1 MVNSSASSTYSRE
14 SAKSFEQLPRRLLP
28 EDYND
33 FTPDWS
39 VYASRMRAYDE
50 AMVRGWKEEIDTLL
64 VFVSEQTRHAHRH
77 ALIPGHKAGL
87 FSAIVTAFN
96 IEAYHLLQ
104 DDPTQA
110 SMQVLLQ
117 ISQQLASLQATGANA
132 TTQPPSFQMTT
143 NFQPSSQS
151 VRINALWFSSL
162 VFSLFSA
169 LVAIIVKQWTREYMV
184 AVSLSP
190 RDSVRLRQ
198 HRFDCMVAWHVPEIM
213 ALLPL
218 LLQISLVLFF
228 VGLIDFLFLLQTTV
242 AAIVTALIAVALI
255 FYAAT
260 TLTPAF
266 DIRCS
271 YKSPQSWLFVRI
283 KRNLVAWFYKAN
295 SRFLDMS
302 VWFSASPTLLP
313 NYSHWSE
320 RDHAVMAS
328 EQDALDLKALV
339 WIHSSFTDD
348 DTLDTLVPFIPELIP
363 DHAAMLVYTD
373 LASNVHLP
381 PKTFV
386 DLVRSRSRSCSQ
398 LLRDVGASLP
408 KRTRKR
414 SVHMLLKLLEYIP
427 RDHNPAHLGA
437 IDVLWTLWELC
448 MGACNADEQDPE
460 LYRTV
465 LNGVAELLSEDEPF
479 RLRRAALNLLWESA
493 HQWTYLYCPSGTLR
507 SNPYS
512 IAVLIDSPSQP

>member
-1 MVNSSASSTYSRE
+1 
-14 SAKSFEQLPRRLLP
+14 
-28 EDYND
+28 
-33 FTPDWS
+33 WS

-64 VFVSEQTRHAHRH
+64 VF
-77 ALIPGHKAGL
+77 AGL

-132 TTQPPSFQMTT
+132 TTQPPSFQTNT

-169 LVAIIVKQWTREYMV
+169 LVAIIVKQWTREYMA

-190 RDSVRLRQ
+190 RDNVRLRQ

-283 KRNLVAWFYKAN
+283 KRNLV
-295 SRFLDMS
+295 
-302 VWFSASPTLLP
+302 
-313 NYSHWSE
+313 
-320 RDHAVMAS
+320 
-328 EQDALDLKALV
+328 
-339 WIHSSFTDD
+339 
-348 DTLDTLVPFIPELIP
+348 
-363 DHAAMLVYTD
+363 
-373 LASNVHLP
+373 
-381 PKTFV
+381 
-386 DLVRSRSRSCSQ
+386 
-398 LLRDVGASLP
+398 
-408 KRTRKR
+408 
-414 SVHMLLKLLEYIP
+414 
-427 RDHNPAHLGA
+427 
-437 IDVLWTLWELC
+437 
-448 MGACNADEQDPE
+448 
-460 LYRTV
+460 
-465 LNGVAELLSEDEPF
+465 
-479 RLRRAALNLLWESA
+479 
-493 HQWTYLYCPSGTLR
+493 
-507 SNPYS
+507 
-512 IAVLIDSPSQP
+512 